1 MVGVERNA
9 EYAESARAAL
19 SNRGAG
25 GSVVQADFFGFDWPA
40 LLTQLPDPLL
50 VVGNPPWVTNAALSS
65 LESTNV
71 PEKSN
76 ARRYSGLDALTGKSN
91 FDISEWMLVRLLEWL
106 NGRDAT
112 LAMLCKTAVARKVL
126 AAAWK
131 DGLSLGAARVYRLN
145 ALSHFGA
152 SVDACLLLVQLSPA
166 NVTGDCEVRDLDAP
180 DAAPVTTFG
189 YRDGALV
196 ASTAHYERWK
206 HLAGTSRRRW
216 RSGIKHDCGA
226 IMELREARGRLE
238 NGVGEVVAIEPA
250 FLYPMLKTSEV
261 AAPSTPRPSR
271 WMLVPQTSVGE
282 DTAAIRERAPLTWAY
297 LTKHAAAL
305 DRRGSSIYRGRP
317 RFSIFGVGDY
327 SFAPWKVVISGFYKR
342 LDFTVVGPYRD
353 KPVVL
358 DDLSYFLACDSR
370 QDAETLAVLLNSE
383 PARQFYEA
391 FVFWDA
397 KRPVT
402 IEVLSRLDLDAL
414 AAATL
419 SAGVRRSR

>member
-9 EYAESARAAL
+9 DYAESARAAL
-19 SNRGAG
+19 SHHTAG
-25 GSVVQADFFGFDWPA
+25 GSVVEADFFGFDWPA

-50 VVGNPPWVTNAALSS
+50 VVGNPPWVTKAALSS

-76 ARRYSGLDALTGKSN
+76 ARRHTGLDALTGKSN
-91 FDISEWMLVRLLEWL
+91 FDISEWMLLRLLGWL
-106 NGRDAT
+106 NGRHAT
-112 LAMLCKTAVARKVL
+112 LAMLCKTTVARKVL
-126 AAAWK
+126 ASAWK
-131 DGLSLGAARVYRLN
+131 DDLSLGAARMYRLN
-145 ALSHFGA
+145 AMSHFGA
-152 SVDACLLLVQLSPA
+152 AVDACLLVVRFAPSSL
-166 NVTGDCEVRDLDAP
+166 GRDCEVRDLDAP
-180 DAAPVTTFG
+180 DGAPITTFG
-189 YRDGALV
+189 YRDGTLV
-196 ASTAHYERWK
+196 ANTAHHERWK

-226 IMELREARGRLE
+226 VMELREEHGRLE
-238 NGVGEVVAIEPA
+238 NGLGDVVEIEPA

-261 AAPSTPRPSR
+261 AASPTPRPSR
-271 WMLVPQTSVGE
+271 WMLVPQTSIGE

-317 RFSIFGVGDY
+317 PFSIFGVGDY

-342 LDFTVVGPYRD
+342 LDFRVVGPHRD

-370 QDAETLAVLLNSE
+370 QDAETLAALLNSE

-419 SAGVRRSR
+419 STAVRRSR